1 MAEASESKYL
11 IALDAGGTMTD
22 TFAVDVQGN
31 FTLGKALTNPADE
44 SLSYME
50 SVMDAASDLKMPSSD
65 LHKNAVSS
73 TYTGTSMLNALLTRR
88 GSKVGLLITRGF
100 GDLPVMERGLTWI
113 GQSYED
119 QLHQQLHEHTPP
131 LVEPLN
137 IKEIQERIGVGSY
150 YMQHHTYPGTVFI
163 PLREEDVVQ
172 GVNEL
177 LDNAVEVIGI
187 LTIGSYVNPMHEI
200 RAAEIARQIIAK
212 RGVDVSVVASHELC
226 AVASENERL
235 KTLLFQCYISE
246 IGRRQLTKVEE
257 AAKKDGYKYDLLTLL
272 SYGAAA
278 NIRYPKLVEAIISG
292 PTGGLLGGRYI
303 SEYMDSPGIICCD
316 LGGTTFDA
324 GLIIKGLLP
333 VNKSPDFAGH
343 RLKLPMVNIDSIG
356 AGTGTVIH
364 VDEATMRITLG
375 PDSAG
380 SAVGTCYK
388 YPDITIGDIDLIL
401 GFLNPEYFLGGKATL
416 NKEAALEALEQ
427 RLAKPLGQDVYDVSS
442 KVLDLLH
449 AEMCEHIYGML
460 LSRGLNPAD
469 FTLLVY
475 GGSGP
480 LHAWGLERSLPVGR
494 VLMVPWAAAF
504 SAFGVAAAEYFHRYD
519 KAVTFFLTPD
529 MPDEIKL
536 MQGGILSQTWTEL
549 EERGYTELEAEG
561 IPRDD
566 VFFRHGIS
574 CRYIGQLSNW
584 EVPVDVGR
592 ANTLE
597 DLDKVINAFEKHYT
611 TIYPSGARY
620 PQAGYQITEVY
631 VEAAARKTRP
641 AIHSYPLKSTTPP
654 ADASKGKRDAYM
666 DGKWMKFD
674 IWEMDLL
681 EAGNRVDGPAIIE
694 HPMTTL
700 VIPPENYV
708 EFDERKFIWYKRKS

>member
-1 MAEASESKYL
+1 MAEAQKKSYL

-22 TFAVDVQGN
+22 TFAVDREGN
-31 FTLGKALTNPADE
+31 FVLGKSLTNRADE
-44 SLSYME
+44 SKSYIE
-50 SVMDAASDLKMPSSD
+50 SVADAASYLGMSSAD
-65 LHKNAVSS
+65 LHKQAISS
-73 TYTGTSMLNALLTRR
+73 TYTGTSTLNALLTRR

-100 GDLPVMERGLTWI
+100 AHLPIMERGLTWI
-113 GQSYED
+113 GHSYED
-119 QLHQQLHEHTPP
+119 ILHQQLHEHTPW
-131 LVEPLN
+131 LVEPRH
-137 IKEIQERIGVGSY
+137 IKEVQERIGVGSY
-150 YMQHHTYPGTVFI
+150 YMQHHSYPGTVFI
-163 PLREEDVVQ
+163 PLLEQDVIT

-177 LDNAVEVIGI
+177 LASGVEVIGI
-187 LTIGSYVNPMHEI
+187 LFIGSYTNPMHEI
-200 RAAEIARQIIAK
+200 RAAQIAREI
-212 RGVDVSVVASHELC
+212 VSRQGKEVPVIASHEIC

-246 IGRRQLTKVEE
+246 IGRKQLGRVEE
-257 AAKKDGYKYDLLTLL
+257 AAKKDGYRYDLLTLL

-292 PTGGLLGGRYI
+292 PTGGLLGGKFLAEI
-303 SEYMDSPGIICCD
+303 LQSPGIICCD

-324 GLIIKGLLP
+324 GIIVGGLVP

-343 RLKLPMVNIDSIG
+343 RLKLPMVNVDSIG

-364 VDEATMRITLG
+364 VDEATKRITLG
-375 PDSAG
+375 PESAG

-388 YPDITIGDIDLIL
+388 YPDITVGDIDLIL
-401 GFLNPEYFLGGKATL
+401 GYLNEDYFLGGKVKISKAQAF
-416 NKEAALEALEQ
+416 KALQE
-427 RLAKPLGQDVYDVSS
+427 RLAKPLGQDLYDVSS

-449 AEMCEHIYGML
+449 SEMCEHINGML

-480 LHAWGLERSLPVGR
+480 LHAWGLGRGLEVGQM
-494 VLMVPWAAAF
+494 LMVPWAAAF

-536 MQGGILSQTWTEL
+536 MQGGILSQTWQEL
-549 EERGYTELEAEG
+549 EAKGLAELEAEG
-561 IPRDD
+561 IPRDAIS
-566 VFFRHGIS
+566 FRYGIS

-584 EVPVDVGR
+584 EVPVEIGR
-592 ANTLE
+592 VNSLD
-597 DLDKVINAFEKHYT
+597 DLNRIIGAFEKHYT
-611 TIYPSGARY
+611 TIYPAGARY
-620 PQAGYQITEVY
+620 PQAGYQITEIY
-631 VEAAARKTRP
+631 LEAVARKPKPVIQT
-641 AIHSYPLKSTTPP
+641 YPLQGKTPP
-654 ADASKGKRDAYM
+654 KKASKGRREAYM
-666 DGKWMKFD
+666 DGKWMPFD

-681 EAGNRVDGPAIIE
+681 QAGNRVDGPAIIE

-700 VIPPENYV
+700 IIPPENYV
-708 EFDERKFIWYKRKS
+708 EFDERRFIWYKRK